1 MGFPEF
7 KFGLC
12 PFGGNVIENETP
24 TSGADAPVNAA
35 ETIGPTMLKW
45 YPRLSRY
52 VCPQCIIRLDDDE
65 KAIKANFRHQKE
77 QEFRSKA
84 GFLNYV
90 PKDPAPATYPPP
102 PYPAN
107 DSIQD

>member
-1 MGFPEF
+1 MGFPDF
-7 KFGLC
+7 KYGLC

-24 TSGADAPVNAA
+24 ASGADAPVNAA
-35 ETIGPTMLKW
+35 QTQKPTMLRW

-65 KAIKANFRHQKE
+65 KSIKANFRHQKE

-90 PKDPAPATYPPP
+90 PAESVAGSYPAP
-102 PYPAN
+102 PYPN
-107 DSIQD
+107 PDNIQD